1 MRPRLSLV
9 ALPPESAY
17 DHVANAAQAIIAADA
32 ALDRMNLV
40 GNLGGDLA
48 DLRDAIRGAEA
59 LVLKALFFLSS
70 EAAT

>member
-1 MRPRLSLV
+1 
-9 ALPPESAY
+9 
-17 DHVANAAQAIIAADA
+17 
-32 ALDRMNLV
+32 MNLV